1 MDEDA
6 DTTSTAATPIPRVAL
21 DAYPRLCGLPVT
33 IERLVPATSAPAP
46 APPLAQ
52 RGAPTR
58 PARAKR
64 RVARTVVVIVVA
76 ATVLAVV
83 SEARAQ
89 APLPSVQARAA

>member
-1 MDEDA
+1 MHQDA
-6 DTTSTAATPIPRVAL
+6 DTTSTAAPAIPSLPL

-33 IERLVPATSAPAP
+33 IERLVPTTSVAAPSERP
-46 APPLAQ
+46 E
-52 RGAPTR
+52 TR

-64 RVARTVVVIVVA
+64 PLARTVVVVLVVA

-89 APLPSVQARAA
+89 APLPNVQVCAA

>member
-1 MDEDA
+1 MHQDA
-6 DTTSTAATPIPRVAL
+6 DPTSTAAPAIPPLPL

-33 IERLVPATSAPAP
+33 IERLAPTTSVAAPTEQPAE
-46 APPLAQ
+46 
-52 RGAPTR
+52 TR

-64 RVARTVVVIVVA
+64 PVARTAVVVLVVA

-89 APLPSVQARAA
+89 APLPDVQVCAA

>member
-1 MDEDA
+1 MHQDA
-6 DTTSTAATPIPRVAL
+6 DTTSAAAPAIPRLPL

-33 IERLVPATSAPAP
+33 IERLVPTTSVAAPTEQA
-46 APPLAQ
+46 AE
-52 RGAPTR
+52 TR

-64 RVARTVVVIVVA
+64 PVARTALVVLVVA

-89 APLPSVQARAA
+89 APVPSVLAGAA